1 MKVTIDSV
9 YSREHF
15 AAVNHIIK
23 HYKKFNSLTEYF
35 TYILDTLCN
44 YKDMDVLHEIS
55 VLNPAYS
62 KDSSDETDRKI
73 MIQYKITESTINNKT
88 KFQYDLSV
96 NKIQEDMIA
105 TLEGSSFWDIGR
117 IFDYLIYQ
125 ILAITNTKTFKL
137 PFNQADLETISST
150 NIYRRFDTLRQ
161 KYIGSTSKFKKHNL
175 KKNNID

>member
-15 AAVNHIIK
+15 AAVDHIIK
-23 HYKKFNSLTEYF
+23 HYGHFKSQTDYF
-35 TYILDTLCN
+35 MYIINTLCN
-44 YKDMDVLHEIS
+44 YKDIDVLHEID

-73 MIQYKITESTINNKT
+73 MIQYKVTESTINNKT
-88 KFQYDLSV
+88 KFQYDLNV

-117 IFDYLIYQ
+117 IFDYLMYQ
-125 ILAITNTKTFKL
+125 ILATTNTKTFKL
-137 PFNQADLETISST
+137 PFNQADLSLISQV
-150 NIYRRFDTLRQ
+150 NVYNDFNKLR
-161 KYIGSTSKFKKHNL
+161 K
-175 KKNNID
+175 

>member
-15 AAVNHIIK
+15 AAVDHIIK
-23 HYKKFNSLTEYF
+23 HYSHFKSQTDYF
-35 TYILDTLCN
+35 MYIINTLCN
-44 YKDMDVLHEIS
+44 YKDIDVLHKIN

-73 MIQYKITESTINNKT
+73 MIQYKVTESTINNKT
-88 KFQYDLSV
+88 KFQYDLNV

-117 IFDYLIYQ
+117 IFDYLMYQ
-125 ILAITNTKTFKL
+125 ILATTNTKTFKL
-137 PFNQADLETISST
+137 PFNQADLSLISQV
-150 NIYRRFDTLRQ
+150 NVYNDFNKLR
-161 KYIGSTSKFKKHNL
+161 K
-175 KKNNID
+175 

>member
-1 MKVTIDSV
+1 MIIMKVTIDSV

-15 AAVNHIIK
+15 TAVNHIIK
-23 HYKKFNSLTEYF
+23 HYGHFKSQTDYF
-35 TYILDTLCN
+35 IYIIDTLCN
-44 YKDMDVLHEIS
+44 YKDMDVLHEIN

-73 MIQYKITESTINNKT
+73 MIQYKVTESTITNKT
-88 KFQYDLSV
+88 KFQYDLNV

-117 IFDYLIYQ
+117 IFDDLVCQ
-125 ILAITNTKTFKL
+125 ILSTTNTKTFKL

-150 NIYRRFDTLRQ
+150 NIYRRFDTLR
-161 KYIGSTSKFKKHNL
+161 
-175 KKNNID
+175 

>member
-15 AAVNHIIK
+15 AAVDHIIK
-23 HYKKFNSLTEYF
+23 HYGHFKSQTDYF
-35 TYILDTLCN
+35 MYIINTLCN
-44 YKDMDVLHEIS
+44 YKDIDVLHKID

-73 MIQYKITESTINNKT
+73 MIQYKVTESTINNKT
-88 KFQYDLSV
+88 KFQYDLNV

-117 IFDYLIYQ
+117 IFDYLMYQ
-125 ILAITNTKTFKL
+125 VLATTNTKTFKL
-137 PFNQADLETISST
+137 PFNQADLSLISQV
-150 NIYRRFDTLRQ
+150 NVYNDFNKLR
-161 KYIGSTSKFKKHNL
+161 K
-175 KKNNID
+175 

>member
-15 AAVNHIIK
+15 AAVDHIIK
-23 HYKKFNSLTEYF
+23 HYGHFKSQTDYF
-35 TYILDTLCN
+35 MYIINTLCN
-44 YKDMDVLHEIS
+44 YKDIDILHKID

-73 MIQYKITESTINNKT
+73 MIQYKVTESTINNKT
-88 KFQYDLSV
+88 KFQYDLNV

-117 IFDYLIYQ
+117 IFDYLMYQ
-125 ILAITNTKTFKL
+125 ILATTNTKTFKL
-137 PFNQADLETISST
+137 PFNQTDLSLISQV
-150 NIYRRFDTLRQ
+150 NVYNDFNKLR
-161 KYIGSTSKFKKHNL
+161 K
-175 KKNNID
+175 

>member
-15 AAVNHIIK
+15 AAVDHIIK
-23 HYKKFNSLTEYF
+23 HYGHFKSQTDYF
-35 TYILDTLCN
+35 MYIINTLCN
-44 YKDMDVLHEIS
+44 YKDIDVLHKID

-73 MIQYKITESTINNKT
+73 MIQYKVTESTINNKT
-88 KFQYDLSV
+88 KFQYDLNV

-117 IFDYLIYQ
+117 IFDYLMYQ
-125 ILAITNTKTFKL
+125 ILATTNTKTFKL
-137 PFNQADLETISST
+137 PFNQADLSLISQV
-150 NIYRRFDTLRQ
+150 NVYNDFNKLR
-161 KYIGSTSKFKKHNL
+161 K
-175 KKNNID
+175 

>member
-15 AAVNHIIK
+15 AAVDHIIK
-23 HYKKFNSLTEYF
+23 HYGHFKSQTDYF
-35 TYILDTLCN
+35 MYIINTLCN
-44 YKDMDVLHEIS
+44 YKDIDVLHKID

-73 MIQYKITESTINNKT
+73 MIQYKVTESTINNKT
-88 KFQYDLSV
+88 KFQYDLNV

-117 IFDYLIYQ
+117 IFDYLMYQ
-125 ILAITNTKTFKL
+125 ILATTNTKTFKL
-137 PFNQADLETISST
+137 PFNQADLSWISQV
-150 NIYRRFDTLRQ
+150 NVYNDFNKLR
-161 KYIGSTSKFKKHNL
+161 K
-175 KKNNID
+175 

>member
-15 AAVNHIIK
+15 AAVDHIIK
-23 HYKKFNSLTEYF
+23 HYGHFKSQTNYF
-35 TYILDTLCN
+35 MYIIDTLCN
-44 YKDMDVLHEIS
+44 YKDIDVLHEID

-73 MIQYKITESTINNKT
+73 MIQYKVTESTINNKT
-88 KFQYDLSV
+88 KFQYDLNV

-117 IFDYLIYQ
+117 IFDYLMYQ
-125 ILAITNTKTFKL
+125 ILATTNTKTFKL
-137 PFNQADLETISST
+137 PFNQADLSLISQV
-150 NIYRRFDTLRQ
+150 NVYNDFNKLR
-161 KYIGSTSKFKKHNL
+161 K
-175 KKNNID
+175 